1 MGRTRHVFFTGEI
14 QVGKSTA
21 LRGAVSRL
29 GWPCG
34 GFQTVFTRRG
44 TAEARLCLCPWGD
57 ARCLPERTVALYAPG
72 RGMAALPWAFDR
84 LGPPLLAPAP
94 GTKLLVLD
102 ELGYLER
109 EAEGFRRAVLAALD
123 GALPCLGVLRG
134 GLPGWLGDIAVREDV
149 AVFAVTEEN
158 RARLPETAAALLRR
172 PGPEDFS

>member
-72 RGMAALPWAFDR
+72 RGMAALPGDFDR

-109 EAEGFRRAVLAALD
+109 EAEGFRRAVLA
-123 GALPCLGVLRG
+123 VLTRG
-134 GLPGWLGDIAVREDV
+134 EG
-149 AVFAVTEEN
+149 
-158 RARLPETAAALLRR
+158 RLPPPMAAVGDVIHSFRDDGIRELL
-172 PGPEDFS
+172 PDCDGYQYLSQ